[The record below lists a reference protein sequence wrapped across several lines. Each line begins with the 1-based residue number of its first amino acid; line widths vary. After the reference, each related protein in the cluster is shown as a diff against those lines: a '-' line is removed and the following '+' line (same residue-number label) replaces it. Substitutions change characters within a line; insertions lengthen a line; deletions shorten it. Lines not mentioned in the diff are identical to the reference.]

1 MSVLTNG
8 TWVLVADGEKA
19 LFLRN
24 LTDAE
29 NPNLEVVREEAQ
41 ENPATREQGT
51 DRPGRIQDTGV
62 QQLSA
67 MQETDWH
74 RLEAARF
81 ADDLADLLYRM
92 AHRHQFERIVLCAP
106 ARVLGELRDKM
117 HKEVADRVVGEVSK
131 ELTNHPRDEIE
142 RILSKELDG

>member
-19 LFLRN
+19 LFMRN

-29 NPNLEVVREEAQ
+29 NPNFEVVRHKSQ
-41 ENPATREQGT
+41 ENPGTGEWAT
-51 DRPGRIQDTGV
+51 DRAGRMYDTGV

-67 MQETDWH
+67 MEETDWH

-81 ADDLADLLYRM
+81 ADDLADLLYEM
-92 AHRHQFERIVLCAP
+92 AHAHRFERLVLCAP
-106 ARVLGELRDKM
+106 HRVLGELRDKM
-117 HKEVADRVVGEVSK
+117 HKEVADRVVGEVPK

-142 RILSKELDG
+142 RILSRHFDG

>member
-29 NPNLEVVREEAQ
+29 NPNLEIVRQ
-41 ENPATREQGT
+41 ESQDNPATHEQGT
-51 DRPGRIQDTGV
+51 DRPGRMQDTGV

-74 RLEAARF
+74 RLEEARF
-81 ADDLADLLYRM
+81 ANDLADLLYRM
-92 AHRHQFERIVLCAP
+92 AHAHKFERIVLCAP
-106 ARVLGELRDKM
+106 ARVLGELRTKM
-117 HKEVADRVVGEVSK
+117 HKEVADRVVGEVRK

-142 RILSKELDG
+142 QVLSKELDG

>member
-51 DRPGRIQDTGV
+51 DRPGRMQDTGV

-74 RLEAARF
+74 RL
-81 ADDLADLLYRM
+81 
-92 AHRHQFERIVLCAP
+92 ERIVLCAP